1 MHIDNAAAF
10 PILSIKAIF
19 PQMIPSANYS
29 LRSWVFTITLA
40 PTILVSLM
48 LGGFFTLSLF
58 NELESTLEEQGINII
73 TPLAITAEHNLHNNN
88 REELKNLIDRMHR
101 THSPLINSIAVY
113 NELNELFVTSNYHR
127 MIGNFNSFYATQLPQ
142 ELKITTSDDHI
153 IITSPITS
161 EQNGSRNFNS
171 EVKIIGYIVMQ
182 LNSHN
187 TLLQQHRVAV
197 TTFIIILLGIQLNLF
212 FTFRLINNVTKPIS
226 EMVRAVAKIREGKLD
241 TRLHGNLIGELE
253 ILKRGINAIAGSLKS
268 YHDRMQHN
276 IDSATSELLESMEQI
291 EIKNVELDIANRRAQ
306 EANRVKSEFLANMS
320 HELRTPL
327 NGVIG
332 LTQQLL
338 KTQLMPN
345 QIDSLQIIERSGQ
358 SLYNLIKDILD
369 FSKLEA
375 GKLHLDRSSFNLRDT
390 IDDVTNILATQA
402 LEKDINLII
411 DVNPKTLDNVI
422 GDQQRLQQILTNL
435 VGNAIKFTKKGSVR
449 LNVYSKHLSDASHR
463 LHFDIIDT
471 GIGISREQIPRL
483 FNAFEQ
489 ADTSI
494 SRTYGGTGLGLVITK
509 KLIEEMGGKISC
521 ASEVG
526 IGSQF
531 SCNILIGESS
541 LSPQFHVNAKINA
554 RVHLFYNSISQ
565 RDILCG
571 QLTHWQA
578 EVDCTND
585 IETWHHQQKTQQ
597 YDSVIICYPGPYDD
611 LSQLKLMI
619 SAIPKSVNS
628 MVLINS
634 SDLILHQNIIALGVK
649 YCQVDP
655 ISIKRLYNSIE
666 GIETY
671 ATPLTNHVQP
681 QTVIYPN
688 KRALLVDDNAANL
701 KLITTILQ
709 DKVGSLVQACDGEE
723 AVAACRQTKFD
734 IIFMDIQM
742 PVLDGIQATAIIRKH
757 GINQLVPIVATTAHA
772 LEEEKQIWLNKGMDD
787 FLTKPLSEL
796 MIDQILAHW
805 LNSSHSQS
813 TPHKELPAALLG
825 SNSQEQDNT
834 HVCWA
839 DSLEQAMG
847 KEELAIDMLS
857 MLLDSIPET
866 IVAIEDAISGQQS
879 SKLLKIIHKLHGACC
894 YTGVPQLKKLAYSIE
909 SELKR
914 HAEISDIEPE
924 LLEILDEL
932 QLVATIGANHLA
944 NESEERND

>member
-1 MHIDNAAAF
+1 
-10 PILSIKAIF
+10 
-19 PQMIPSANYS
+19 MIPTANYS

-58 NELESTLEEQGINII
+58 NELESTLEEQGTNII

-113 NELNELFVTSNYHR
+113 NERNELFVTSNYHR
-127 MIGNFNSFYATQLPQ
+127 MIGNFNSFYAAQLPQ

-153 IITSPITS
+153 IITSPITT
-161 EQNGSRNFNS
+161 EQNGAQDFNS
-171 EVKIIGYIVMQ
+171 EVQIIGYIVMQ

-241 TRLHGNLIGELE
+241 TRLQGNLIGELE

-276 IDSATSELLESMEQI
+276 IDSATSELMESMEQI
-291 EIKNVELDIANRRAQ
+291 EIKNVELDIANRQAQ

-338 KTQLMPN
+338 KTQLLPN

-375 GKLHLDRSSFNLRDT
+375 GKLHLDCTSFNLRDT
-390 IDDVTNILATQA
+390 IDDVTNILASQA
-402 LEKDINLII
+402 LEKDICLIV
-411 DVNPKTLDNVI
+411 DVNPRTLDNII

-449 LNVYSKHLSDASHR
+449 LNVYSKQLSDGNHK
-463 LHFDIIDT
+463 LFFDVIDT
-471 GIGISREQIPRL
+471 GIGINREQIPRL

-489 ADTSI
+489 ADNSI

-531 SCNILIGESS
+531 SCNILIAESN
-541 LSPQFHVNAKINA
+541 LNPQFHVNAKING
-554 RVHLFYNSISQ
+554 RVHLFYDTTTQ
-565 RDILCG
+565 RDILLS
-571 QLTHWQA
+571 QLDHWHA
-578 EVDCTND
+578 DVDYTNEE
-585 IETWHHQQKTQQ
+585 ETWRHQQQFEQ
-597 YDSVIICYPGPYDD
+597 YNSAIICYPGPYDD
-611 LSQLKLMI
+611 LSPLKALI
-619 SAIPKSVNS
+619 ENIPKSVNS
-628 MVLINS
+628 MVLINNN
-634 SDLILHQNIIALGVK
+634 DLILHQNIIALGVK
-649 YCQVDP
+649 YCQVNP
-655 ISIKRLYNSIE
+655 ISIKRLFNSIE

-671 ATPLTNHVQP
+671 ATPLISHNQP
-681 QTVIYPN
+681 QTVLYPN

-709 DKVGSLVQACDGEE
+709 EKVGSLVQACDGEE

-787 FLTKPLSEL
+787 FLTKPLRES

-813 TPHKELPAALLG
+813 ANYQGLMPALLPG
-825 SNSQEQDNT
+825 EPQTQDNT
-834 HVCWA
+834 HVCWQ

-847 KEELAIDMLS
+847 KEDLALDMLS
-857 MLLDSIPET
+857 MLLDSIPST
-866 IVAIEDAISGQQS
+866 ITAIEEAISGQQS

-894 YTGVPQLKKLAYSIE
+894 YTGVPQLRKLAYSIE

-944 NESEERND
+944 NESEEKND

>member
-1 MHIDNAAAF
+1 
-10 PILSIKAIF
+10 
-19 PQMIPSANYS
+19 
-29 LRSWVFTITLA
+29 
-40 PTILVSLM
+40 M

-58 NELESTLEEQGINII
+58 NELESTLEDKGINII
-73 TPLAITAEHNLHNNN
+73 TPLAITAENNLHNNN
-88 REELKNLIDRMHR
+88 REALKNLIDRMHR
-101 THSPLINSIAVY
+101 NHSPLINSIAVY

-127 MIGNFNSFYATQLPQ
+127 MIGNFNSFYAAQLPQ
-142 ELKITTSDDHI
+142 ELKITTSEDHI
-153 IITSPITS
+153 VLTMPITS
-161 EQNGSRNFNS
+161 EQSTSKNYTN
-171 EVKIIGYIVMQ
+171 EPQIIGYIVMQ

-187 TLLQQHRVAV
+187 TLLQQHRIAV

-241 TRLHGNLIGELE
+241 TRLQGNLIGELE

-291 EIKNVELDIANRRAQ
+291 EIKNVELDIANRKAQ

-338 KTQLMPN
+338 KTQLLPN

-358 SLYNLIKDILD
+358 SLYNLIEDILD

-390 IDDVTNILATQA
+390 IDDVTNILLTQA
-402 LEKDINLII
+402 LEKEISLII
-411 DVNPKTLDNVI
+411 DVNPKALDNVI
-422 GDQQRLQQILTNL
+422 GDQQRLRQILTNL
-435 VGNAIKFTKKGSVR
+435 VGNAIKFTKNGSVR
-449 LNVYSKHLSDASHR
+449 LNVYSKQLSEGNHK
-463 LHFDIIDT
+463 LYFDIIDT
-471 GIGISREQIPRL
+471 GIGIHRDQIKRL

-494 SRTYGGTGLGLVITK
+494 SRTYGGTGLGLVITQ

-521 ASEVG
+521 ASELG

-531 SCNILIGESS
+531 SCNILIGESN
-541 LSPQFHVNAKINA
+541 LKPQFHINA
-554 RVHLFYNSISQ
+554 QINGRVHLFYNSNTK
-565 RDILCG
+565 RDIILS
-571 QLTHWQA
+571 QLHHWGAQ
-578 EVDCTND
+578 VDCAN
-585 IETWHHQQKTQQ
+585 EVNTWHNQQESHQ
-597 YDSVIICYPGPYDD
+597 YDSVVICYPGPYQD
-611 LSQLKLMI
+611 LTTLKALVKD
-619 SAIPKSVNS
+619 IPTSVNTT
-628 MVLINS
+628 VLINS
-634 SDLILHQNIIALGVK
+634 NDLILHQKIIALGVK
-649 YCQVDP
+649 YCQIEP
-655 ISIKRLYNSIE
+655 LSMKRLFNSIE

-671 ATPLTNHVQP
+671 STPLIEAPVTLP
-681 QTVIYPN
+681 VIYPN

-701 KLITTILQ
+701 KLISTILQ
-709 DKVGSLVQACDGEE
+709 DKVGSLVQASDGEE
-723 AVAACRQTKFD
+723 AVSACSHTRFD

-742 PVLDGIQATAIIRKH
+742 PVLDGIQATAIIRKQ
-757 GINQLVPIVATTAHA
+757 GVNQLVPIVATTAHA

-787 FLTKPLSEL
+787 FLTKPLRET
-796 MIDQILAHW
+796 MIDQTLAHW
-805 LNSSHSQS
+805 LNSSHSHGTQHLRVTDS
-813 TPHKELPAALLG
+813 LSEL
-825 SNSQEQDNT
+825 DNQGNR
-834 HVCWA
+834 HVNWA
-839 DSLEQAMG
+839 ESLEQAMG
-847 KEELAIDMLS
+847 KEELALDMLS
-857 MLLDSIPET
+857 MLLDSIPTT
-866 IVAIEDAISGQQS
+866 IIKIESAISAQHS
-879 SKLLKIIHKLHGACC
+879 SDLLKIIHKLHGACC

-909 SELKR
+909 GEIKR

-944 NESEERND
+944 KQSEKE